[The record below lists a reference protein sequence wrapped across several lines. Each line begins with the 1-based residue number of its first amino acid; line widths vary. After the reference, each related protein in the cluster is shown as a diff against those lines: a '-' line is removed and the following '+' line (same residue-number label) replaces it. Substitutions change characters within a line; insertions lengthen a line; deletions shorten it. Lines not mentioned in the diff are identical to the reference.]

1 MNRRLLITLCL
12 VGGLAVSLVLP
23 VQTGQAQAQR
33 PSEDPDA
40 LFRFEHF
47 RTSEGLTI
55 DFNLYGLLQDQQGFL
70 WIGMPV
76 GLDRYDPAT
85 R

>member
-12 VGGLAVSLVLP
+12 AGGLVVSLVLP

-33 PSEDPDA
+33 PSEDPGA

-47 RTSEGLTI
+47 RTTEGLTV
-55 DFNLYGLLQDQQGFL
+55 DFNLFALLQDQRGF
-70 WIGMPV
+70 
-76 GLDRYDPAT
+76 
-85 R
+85 